1 VIAQLSFCFLLFFS
15 FHGPWEISLV
25 FFPQQLVLEILIR
38 VQTIAI
44 EEEKVRVEK
53 FMGIDFGY

>member
-1 VIAQLSFCFLLFFS
+1 MIPTFAVAQIYMAFKFVAFKK
-15 FHGPWEISLV
+15 
-25 FFPQQLVLEILIR
+25 
-38 VQTIAI
+38 TIAI